1 MRRMCAMNKNEWLEV
16 IEKCQSSGISIRS
29 WCEQNGLK
37 YSSYLYWARKI
48 KSDTREWGQVNIQT
62 ATVSKEI
69 KICCKKWTIIA
80 DEGVSIR
87 LLTDVLKAVDSV
99 CY

>member
-1 MRRMCAMNKNEWLEV
+1 MNKAEWLEV
-16 IEKCQSSGISIRS
+16 IEKCQVSGISIKS

-48 KSDTREWGQVNIQT
+48 KNETREWAQVNVQA

-69 KICCKKWTIIA
+69 KICCNKWTIIA
-80 DEGVSIR
+80 DEGVSIG
-87 LLTDVLKAVDSV
+87 LLTNVLKAVNSV
-99 CY
+99 C